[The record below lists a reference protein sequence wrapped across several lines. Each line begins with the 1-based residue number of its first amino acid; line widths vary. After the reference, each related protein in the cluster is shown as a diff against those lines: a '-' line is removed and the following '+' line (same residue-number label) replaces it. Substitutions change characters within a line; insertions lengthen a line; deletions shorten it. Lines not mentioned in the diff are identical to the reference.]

1 MARHW
6 PCGQGSV
13 AAAVQLDANSVC
25 DDRPVRVGATVKTL
39 LLLAVA
45 SRIDHH
51 LHGAPID
58 YVGLAAAAAAS
69 WVGVPGPGEPVL
81 IAAGVFAARG
91 RLDITEV
98 LVVAWVAATLGG
110 IAGWLIGRHVGRTV
124 ATAPGP
130 LRRMRLAA
138 VARGDEVFARYAVI
152 AILLTPSWVAGILR
166 VKTSVYMIWNAIGAA
181 FWAFGIGLAA
191 YFIGP
196 SVIDFV
202 QDYGVITTVLV
213 IAGIAVVVV
222 VELRRRAG
230 RSIPRPRVPD
240 DSG

>member
-1 MARHW
+1 M
-6 PCGQGSV
+6 
-13 AAAVQLDANSVC
+13 C
-25 DDRPVRVGATVKTL
+25 DDRRVRVGAVVKTL
-39 LLLAVA
+39 LVLAVA
-45 SRIDHH
+45 SRVDRH
-51 LHGAPID
+51 LHGPPID

-98 LVVAWVAATLGG
+98 LAVAWVAAMLGG

-130 LRRMRLAA
+130 LRRRRLAA
-138 VARGDEVFARYAVI
+138 VARGDEVFVRYAVI
-152 AILLTPSWVAGILR
+152 AILLTPSWVAGILG
-166 VKTSVYMIWNAIGAA
+166 VNTGVYLIWNTIGATL
-181 FWAFGIGLAA
+181 WAVGIGLGA

-202 QDYGVITTVLV
+202 HDYGLITTVLV
-213 IAGIAVVVV
+213 IAVIAVVVV
-222 VELRRRAG
+222 VELRRRRARG
-230 RSIPRPRVPD
+230 RSRSSSPTGTAPTNRH
-240 DSG
+240 